1 MGVDNRS
8 DLLRTT
14 AVSGIVAA
22 SCLAL
27 VYLFI
32 GYMGATSVSGLGLQ
46 ENGAEV
52 LSKTA
57 NFYFGVPGN
66 ILLGVIVLLAC
77 LSTAVGL
84 ITSCSEYFNR
94 LCPGIP
100 YKMFVVINTVVS
112 MALANKDLS
121 SILTF
126 SIPMLMLLYPLTI
139 VIILLVFLHKLF
151 GGSRIVYFCTMM
163 ATLAVGLL
171 DAYKAAFGFSEE
183 VAADINGAL
192 PLYNVGLGW
201 LLPATVG
208 FVLGCVLNAALKK
221 KHKA

>member
-1 MGVDNRS
+1 
-8 DLLRTT
+8 
-14 AVSGIVAA
+14 
-22 SCLAL
+22 
-27 VYLFI
+27 
-32 GYMGATSVSGLGLQ
+32 
-46 ENGAEV
+46 
-52 LSKTA
+52 
-57 NFYFGVPGN
+57 
-66 ILLGVIVLLAC
+66 
-77 LSTAVGL
+77 
-84 ITSCSEYFNR
+84 
-94 LCPGIP
+94 
-100 YKMFVVINTVVS
+100 
-112 MALANKDLS
+112 MALTNKGLS

-139 VIILLVFLHKLF
+139 VIIPLVFLHKLF

-183 VAADINGAL
+183 VTADINGAL

-208 FVLGCVLNAALKK
+208 FILGCILNAAIKK

>member
-1 MGVDNRS
+1 MHDFTVWVSYGKWRKNWDIRYC
-8 DLLRTT
+8 LLHLIHLSSTRLRRCGRIL
-14 AVSGIVAA
+14 SGICEPY
-22 SCLAL
+22 CLITPDL
-27 VYLFI
+27 TMHYC
-32 GYMGATSVSGLGLQ
+32 
-46 ENGAEV
+46 
-52 LSKTA
+52 
-57 NFYFGVPGN
+57 P
-66 ILLGVIVLLAC
+66 ILI
-77 LSTAVGL
+77 L
-84 ITSCSEYFNR
+84 IDYTSCSEYFNR

-100 YKMFVVINTVVS
+100 YKMFVVVNTVVS
-112 MALANKDLS
+112 MALANKGLS

-201 LLPATVG
+201 LLPATVS
-208 FVLGCVLNAALKK
+208 FVLGCILNAALKK
-221 KHKA
+221 KA